1 MQRNYHFSYISSM
14 IKSLLSAVFF
24 ICISLLSYGQG
35 LYSITGVV
43 EDKKGETLP
52 GAGIYLSGYT
62 TATVTNMEGRFALN
76 KLKPGSYEVVV
87 QMMGFLPYSKSVII
101 SDKSVDIKIILS
113 ENTIQLSEV
122 VIRADPDREK
132 NLQVFKE
139 FFIGR
144 TPNSQKCKILNPNVL
159 FIKYDRNVNVLSVTS
174 NEFLVVENKALG
186 YRLKYMLN
194 LFEYD
199 YNTRIVYFSGLPV
212 FEDLKGSGK
221 KKREW
226 QKSRE
231 IAYAGSPQH
240 FFQSLYRNT
249 VTDEGFIIYKRIKIP
264 NPNRPSDSLIAA
276 ARKRLLKKMKGAI
289 KVGSDYSD
297 SLQIINQRAQLPKE
311 YVTLDTSR
319 VNTDT
324 LVKSIYPN
332 MKTINFKDELYVMY
346 TKEQETNVYSSSGH
360 YVMRPLNVP
369 NYEISVV
376 HKLGAACS
384 FYANGGMHDAKSLL
398 FEGFWAYEKIGDMVP
413 MDYVPLR
420 KR

>member
-1 MQRNYHFSYISSM
+1 M
-14 IKSLLSAVFF
+14 IKYLLGTALLLLSCFHLQA
-24 ICISLLSYGQG
+24 QQ
-35 LYSITGVV
+35 LYAITGEVK
-43 EDKKGETLP
+43 DKKGETLP

-62 TATVTNMEGRFALN
+62 TATVTNMDGKFTLS

-101 SDKSVDIKIILS
+101 SDQSVNITIILA
-113 ENTIQLSEV
+113 ENTVQLHEV
-122 VIRADPDREK
+122 VITADPNREK
-132 NLQVFKE
+132 NLQIFKD
-139 FFIGR
+139 FFIGK
-144 TPNSQKCKILNPNVL
+144 TPNSAKCKILNPNVL
-159 FIKYDRNVNVLSVTS
+159 FIKYDGDNRILSVTS

-194 LFEYD
+194 LFEYN

-221 KKREW
+221 KRRTW
-226 QKSRE
+226 LSNRE

-249 VTDEGFIIYKRIKIP
+249 VQEEGFIIYKRIKVK
-264 NPNRPSDSLIAA
+264 NPNRPPDSYIAAVKARLRKKMHGVINPGSVLADSL
-276 ARKRLLKKMKGAI
+276 AI
-289 KVGSDYSD
+289 IQHIED
-297 SLQIINQRAQLPKE
+297 LPRE
-311 YVTLDTSR
+311 YATLDMTG
-319 VNTDT
+319 VNVDT
-324 LVKSIYPN
+324 LVKSVYQN
-332 MKTINFKDELYVMY
+332 MKTINYKDELYIMY
-346 TKEQETNVYSSSGH
+346 TKEEESVGYSNTGH
-360 YVMRPLNVP
+360 YVMRPLTVP

-376 HKLGAACS
+376 QMLQGPVS

-413 MDYVPLR
+413 MDYVPIG

>member
-1 MQRNYHFSYISSM
+1 M
-14 IKSLLSAVFF
+14 IKSLLTAVFLF
-24 ICISLLSYGQG
+24 CTTMLSHAQN
-35 LYSITGVV
+35 LYSITGQVR
-43 EDKKGETLP
+43 DKKGETLP

-62 TATVTNMEGRFALN
+62 TATVTNMDGKFGLN

-101 SDKSVDIKIILS
+101 SDKSVDIKIVLA
-113 ENTIQLSEV
+113 ENTIMLNEV
-122 VIRADPDREK
+122 VILADPDREK
-132 NLQVFKE
+132 NLQTFKE

-159 FIKYDRNVNVLSVTS
+159 YTKFDRNVNVLRVTS

-199 YNTRIVYFSGLPV
+199 YNSRIVYFSGLPV
-212 FEDLKGSGK
+212 FEDLKGTGK

-249 VTDEGFIIYKRIKIP
+249 TAEEGFIIYKRIKIP
-264 NPNRPSDSLIAA
+264 NPNRPSDSLINAT
-276 ARKRLLKKMKGAI
+276 RKRLLAKMKGLMR
-289 KVGSDYSD
+289 VGSDFND
-297 SLQIINQRAQLPKE
+297 SLQTIGKLSQLPKE
-311 YVTLDTSR
+311 YVTLDTSGVR
-319 VNTDT
+319 TDT
-324 LVKSIYPN
+324 LVKQIYPN
-332 MKTINFKDELYVMY
+332 RKTINFKDELYVMF
-346 TKEQETNVYSSSGH
+346 TKEEEPLVYSNTGH
-360 YVMRPLNVP
+360 YVLRPLNIP
-369 NYEISVV
+369 NYEISVI
-376 HKLGAACS
+376 HQLHGASS
-384 FYANGGMHDAKSLL
+384 FYANGSMHDARSLL
-398 FEGFWAYEKIGDMVP
+398 YEGFWAYEKIGDMIP
-413 MDYVPLR
+413 MDYVPLK